1 MKRLIFDWIVP
12 KSLKQQDL
20 SQSAVR
26 SRYGR
31 LEGWISIVV
40 NFLLFVGKLLIGL
53 LINSIALIADSI
65 HSLSDVSTS
74 IIVILGYRISEKPAD
89 SKHPF
94 GHQRAEYI
102 ATLIIAVLLAV
113 AGIEFIKSSY
123 GRLANPQM
131 SVVTLGVLLFVL
143 VTILVKAWLGGLS
156 SYMGKRIDS
165 AALKADALHHYT
177 DSISSILVLF
187 AILGARLGYPFL
199 DGAGGIA
206 VGIMLIWAG
215 ISIAKDAADSLLGN
229 APTPEFIASIRNIC
243 MHVENVLNTHDMVV
257 HSYGTQKFIS
267 VHVEVNQNTS
277 SVNAHEIA
285 TSVEHHL
292 AHQLNAY
299 AIVHVD
305 PIDLESPELQ
315 QLRTVIEEFVQ
326 HSTEIRGYH
335 DLRMISKEDHRRI
348 YFDIVPV
355 QSSVQTCREL
365 ADCGQLNDLIRRTFK
380 KYEIRIHID
389 QMYTYN

>member
-1 MKRLIFDWIVP
+1 MQRFIYDWIVP
-12 KSLKQQDL
+12 KSLRRQDL
-20 SQSAVR
+20 RQATVR
-26 SRYGR
+26 ASYGR

-40 NFLLFVGKLLIGL
+40 NFLLFGAKLAIGL

-94 GHQRAEYI
+94 GHQRAEYV

-123 GRLANPQM
+123 GRLANPQL
-131 SVVTLGVLLFVL
+131 SVVTLGVLLFIL
-143 VTILVKAWLGGLS
+143 LTILVKAWLGGLS
-156 SYMGKRIDS
+156 AYMGKRIDS
-165 AALKADALHHYT
+165 MALKADALHHYT
-177 DSISSILVLF
+177 DSISSILVLI

-229 APTPEFIASIRNIC
+229 APTLEFITSIREIC
-243 MHVENVLNTHDMVV
+243 MQVENVLNTHDMVV
-257 HSYGTQKFIS
+257 HSYGDQKFIS
-267 VHVEVNQNTS
+267 VHVEVDQNTS
-277 SVNAHEIA
+277 SVIAHEIA
-285 TSVEHHL
+285 TKVEHQL
-292 AHQLNAY
+292 ARRLKAY

-315 QLRTVIEEFVQ
+315 QLRSLIEEFIQ
-326 HSTEIRGYH
+326 DSTEIREYH
-335 DLRMISKEDHRRI
+335 DLRMISKEDHQRI
-348 YFDIVPV
+348 FFDIVPV
-355 QSSVQTCREL
+355 QSNVQTCTEL
-365 ADCGQLNDLIRRTFK
+365 NDCRQLTDLIRRTFNQ
-380 KYEIRIHID
+380 YEIRIHID
-389 QMYTYN
+389 KMYTYN